1 MQRPRSSGAVE
12 RGSRPRPV
20 EAVAMIHAQP
30 GYRPRAPRPHL
41 EPAAWRRRA
50 RILLVEADTE
60 LRHVLTDY
68 LRRSG
73 YNVIEAD
80 SGDAALGW
88 LGAGVLEGEPQRTP
102 DLVVSDLRLPFVT
115 GLEILEGLKL
125 RPAPVPIILIAHT
138 GDDETH
144 RDALGAELVLDEPF
158 DLGDLRSA
166 VRAALAGRLPE
177 PQEALDGHVV

>member
-1 MQRPRSSGAVE
+1 MI
-12 RGSRPRPV
+12 
-20 EAVAMIHAQP
+20 EAEP
-30 GYRPRAPRPHL
+30 GYQPRTHRPHL

-73 YNVIEAD
+73 YKVIEAA
-80 SGDAALGW
+80 SGDAALDW
-88 LGAGVLEGEPQRTP
+88 LGAGALEGEPQRTP
-102 DLVVSDLRLPFVT
+102 DLVVSDIRLPFVT

-125 RPAPVPIILIAHT
+125 RPAPVPVILIAHA

-158 DLGDLRSA
+158 ELGDLRSA
-166 VRAALAGRLPE
+166 VRIALAGRLPE
-177 PQEALDGHVV
+177 PSSDLDGHVV